1 MINYTRMKETRKRK
15 ILFITPLASRTGS
28 EMVLLNIILGLDRSK
43 YEIAVASYAQG
54 ELLDDLPGHV
64 RVYKVPGNFSMLDR
78 VSYHLGR
85 HPIVTALK
93 NIQKDFKA
101 DMWYLNTIVLPQAAS
116 TAVSFNIPF
125 VVHFHEMPLSYVYV
139 SREEF
144 DLIIRKAH
152 HIIGCSEATC
162 LGIRQAG
169 AENVSLVYEFIEEK
183 VQPKDDAE
191 VAAIR
196 KQFGI
201 GPGQFAWIMSGVP
214 SERKGF
220 DLFPEIAE
228 LLDDENTHLI
238 WVGGGA
244 GLDGYISWVENRI
257 GALRSRTRIHLAGR
271 QKEKYH
277 QYLHAADGFI
287 LTSRQD
293 PFPLVMIE
301 AATLGKPIVSFPS
314 GGVSELMIEGMGVVT
329 EDISA
334 KQMVREMKRVMSGEV
349 ACDPAISRKRM
360 KEYDISKGMAAW
372 NRVMDRVAEEIL
384 AD

>member
-1 MINYTRMKETRKRK
+1 MKETKKRR

-28 EMVLLNIILGLDRSK
+28 EMMLLNIILRLDRSK
-43 YEIAVASYAQG
+43 YEVAVASYAQG
-54 ELLDDLPGHV
+54 ELLGDLPDYV
-64 RVYKVPGNFSMLDR
+64 RVYKVPGNFTMLDR
-78 VSYHLGR
+78 ISYHLGR
-85 HPIVTALK
+85 HPITTALK
-93 NIQKDFKA
+93 DIQKDFRA

-116 TAVSFNIPF
+116 TAVSLNIPF

-139 SREEF
+139 NEEEF

-169 AENVSLVYEFIEEK
+169 AGSVSLVYSFIEDK
-183 VQPKDDAE
+183 MRSKDDVD

-196 KQFGI
+196 AQFGI
-201 GPGQFAWIMSGVP
+201 APGQFAWIMSGVP

-220 DLFPEIAE
+220 DFFPEIAG

-238 WVGGGA
+238 WVGGGGA
-244 GLDGYISWVENRI
+244 RDGYISWVENRI
-257 GALRSRTRIHLAGR
+257 SSLRSRTRIHLAGR
-271 QKEKYH
+271 QKEKYD

-301 AATLGKPIVSFPS
+301 AAALGKPIVSFPS
-314 GGVSELMIEGMGVVT
+314 GGVSELMIEGMGSVT
-329 EDISA
+329 EDISP
-334 KQMVREMKRVMSGEV
+334 KQMALEMKKIMNGEIV
-349 ACDPAISRKRM
+349 CDPAVSRQRM
-360 KEYDISKGMAAW
+360 AEYDISKGMEAW
-372 NRVMDRVAEEIL
+372 NRVMDQVAW
-384 AD
+384 

>member
-1 MINYTRMKETRKRK
+1 MTETRKRK

-28 EMVLLNIILGLDRSK
+28 EMVLLNIILRLDRSK
-43 YEIAVASYAQG
+43 YEVAVASYAQG
-54 ELLDDLPGHV
+54 ELLEDLPDDV

-78 VSYHLGR
+78 VNYHLGR

-93 NIQKDFKA
+93 NIQKDFRA

-116 TAVSFNIPF
+116 TAVLLDIPF

-139 SREEF
+139 SQEEF
-144 DLIIRKAH
+144 DLIIGKAH

-162 LGIRQAG
+162 QGIRQAG
-169 AENVSLVYEFIEEK
+169 AENVSLVYEFIEDK
-183 VQPKDDAE
+183 VPPKDEAV
-191 VAAIR
+191 VASIR
-196 KQFGI
+196 KEFGI
-201 GPGQFAWIMSGVP
+201 KPGQFAWIMSGVP

-220 DLFPEIAE
+220 DFFPEIAE
-228 LLDDENTHLI
+228 LLDDGNTHLI
-238 WVGGGA
+238 WVGGGSR
-244 GLDGYISWVENRI
+244 DGYISWVENRI
-257 GALRSRTRIHLAGR
+257 RSLRSQTRIHLAGKH
-271 QKEKYH
+271 KEKYH

-314 GGVSELMIEGMGVVT
+314 GGVSELMIGGMGAVT

-334 KQMVREMKRVMSGEV
+334 RQMVCEMKRVMSGELV
-349 ACDPAISRKRM
+349 CDPAISRNRM
-360 KEYDISKGMAAW
+360 KEYDISRGMEAW
-372 NRVMDRVAEEIL
+372 NRVMDRIVEGL
-384 AD
+384 PG